1 MKTGCGEE
9 MANLSLVGIRFFRGA
24 EGRNLRT
31 KARIVWHSQ
40 RDMMAN
46 NLDLTAPPMKTLTV
60 LGSTGS
66 IGTNTLDVVRRNR
79 HQYRVYALVAGHNVD
94 LLAAQILEFQP
105 KVAVVATS
113 DGLSRLS
120 DKLRGSGLPRAAW
133 PELLWG
139 DAARVQVA
147 VAEEIDTV
155 ISAIV
160 GVAGLEATYEAVRRG
175 KRVGLANKEVLVSG
189 GRLVMEAVR
198 ESGALLVP
206 VDSEHNGAHQCLRA
220 GNRKEVSRLILT
232 ASGGPFRNTPREAL
246 ASVTPAQALNHPTW
260 KMGNRITID
269 CATLMNKGFEVI
281 EACWLFDFAPSEVDV
296 VIHPQSTVHA
306 MIEYSDGSV
315 LAQISA
321 TDMRMPIQYALTYP
335 DRCEAPVPRINWSE
349 ARQWEFLPPDFQKF
363 PLLKLA
369 YQCQEA
375 GGSATCTLNAADEV
389 AVEAFLQREIGYPS
403 MYEIVSETLSK
414 MPERNL
420 RTVGEILEMDRASRA
435 MAREL
440 VAARAA
446 GPVTV

>member
-1 MKTGCGEE
+1 
-9 MANLSLVGIRFFRGA
+9 
-24 EGRNLRT
+24 
-31 KARIVWHSQ
+31 
-40 RDMMAN
+40 MMAGTSTV
-46 NLDLTAPPMKTLTV
+46 TAPQMKTLTV

-79 HQYRVYALVAGHNVD
+79 QNYQIFALVAGQNAD
-94 LLAAQILEFQP
+94 LLAAQILEFRP

-113 DGLSRLS
+113 DSLSRLS
-120 DKLRGSGLPRAAW
+120 DILQVSGLARSSW

-147 VAEEIDTV
+147 VANEVDTV

-160 GVAGLEATYEAVRRG
+160 GVAGLEATYEAVRRA

-189 GRLVMEAVR
+189 GKLVMDAVR
-198 ESGALLVP
+198 EHGAELVP
-206 VDSEHNGAHQCLRA
+206 IDSEHNGAHQCLRA
-220 GNRKEVSRLILT
+220 GNRQQVSRLILT

-246 ASVTPAQALNHPTW
+246 AFVTPEQALNHPTW

-281 EACWLFDFAPSEVDV
+281 EACWLFGFAPSEVGV

-306 MIEYSDGSV
+306 MIEFSDGSV

-335 DRCEAPVPRINWSE
+335 DRCEAPVPRIDWLQ
-349 ARQWEFLPPDFQKF
+349 ARQWEFLPPDLEKF

-369 YQCQEA
+369 YRCQEA
-375 GGSATCTLNAADEV
+375 GGSATCTLNAADEI
-389 AVEAFLQREIGYPS
+389 AVEAFLQRRIGYS
-403 MYEIVSETLSK
+403 SIYEVVSETLSK
-414 MPERNL
+414 VPDRNL
-420 RTVGEILEMDRASRA
+420 RSVGDVLEMDRESRA
-435 MAREL
+435 RAHEL
-440 VAARAA
+440 VNAQAAS
-446 GPVTV
+446 PVAV